1 MIVDVD
7 ANEQIQ
13 WSWCHCIAYS
23 SLYISFEV
31 ESVKAKLDSL
41 VLYSRWN
48 VVHVLPSLQVPLTG
62 TANLQPNSQ
71 SHQQCRWILIRYQ
84 LTLDPFLYTWVPCPC
99 LDTGWCYQCI
109 CLSVYGNEPCK
120 PTRPGRIS
128 QCIHRAEKG
137 GSNWAIGDILGK
149 DWQRSLQLS
158 SRPVPIKR
166 SESEGVGVNRRCG
179 IHCKWWMTR
188 SKNTSKEV
196 NLRLSVSGVH
206 GLRKLKGRS
215 RDWPKAP
222 WPLKHPWHFSR
233 TNMNKYLSD
242 W

>member
-7 ANEQIQ
+7 ANEQLQ

-23 SLYISFEV
+23 SLYFSFEV

-48 VVHVLPSLQVPLTG
+48 VVHVLPSLQVPLTRA
-62 TANLQPNSQ
+62 ANMQPNSQ

-84 LTLDPFLYTWVPCPC
+84 LTLDPFLYTWVPCPSC
-99 LDTGWCYQCI
+99 LDTGWCCHCI
-109 CLSVYGNEPCK
+109 CLSVYRNEPCK
-120 PTRPGRIS
+120 PTRPGRIL

-166 SESEGVGVNRRCG
+166 SEREGVGVNRRCG
-179 IHCKWWMTR
+179 IHCKWWMTIDY
-188 SKNTSKEV
+188 E
-196 NLRLSVSGVH
+196 
-206 GLRKLKGRS
+206 
-215 RDWPKAP
+215 
-222 WPLKHPWHFSR
+222 
-233 TNMNKYLSD
+233 
-242 W
+242 